1 MEVELTVVG
10 IRNYCEG
17 GKAGYPQLFARLKV
31 GTKVFLEVDP
41 PESKYPGA
49 LSVYDGE
56 MNKIGSISKTD
67 RRYIELD
74 VKQRHTLEAFVTRHS
89 AEHNCLWV
97 KADNCL
103 GFNQPYIRHIDK
115 EPQEM
120 LFHLTPGEER
130 LIRIARRV
138 RAFVDKWHL
147 NDDPLP
153 AEELEELVS
162 VAQLYQ
168 GVCCTSLDGENS
180 FLRADLLHLLD
191 KYRAMDEERIGSIHS
206 AIYEQHKDLGRTPS
220 DVKVRVN
227 RAHYEQILQLA
238 TTVPT
243 GRQQA
248 PIEDYVKSLEFVG
261 GGRLT
266 MEALE
271 EEKRRLSRRLA
282 EFLENK
288 YTTYADTEEGFA
300 DAVYAL
306 NYDLQSLH
314 LMHCLRI
321 KLERISTLIEEVTAA
336 SALIGEKSAAGALA
350 RQGKESAGA
359 NALPL
364 MQPQGLSAEPGQKQQ
379 GSKSSRGS
387 TSRGKSARGC
397 LWGWEPEPWPQTP
410 GVKRTQ
416 LFVHEEDEPRVVDW
430 LCYLVEKYYNK
441 ERAEN
446 TLWEEDTK
454 CTRLLV
460 TAYYVLV
467 KHGITIGVVGNNV
480 VKAYHELLST
490 ECRFDFLH
498 SRKTYE
504 TQMNCVIRMGKE
516 FHKLTPAMFTDLTPC
531 FTSQQFATWSRCF
544 EALERELQEL

>member
-17 GKAGYPQLFARLKV
+17 GKAGYPQLFARLKA
-31 GTKVFLEVDP
+31 GTRVFLEVDP
-41 PESKYPGA
+41 PESQYPGA

-115 EPQEM
+115 EPQEV

-138 RAFVDKWHL
+138 RAFVDRWHL

-153 AEELEELVS
+153 AGELEELVS
-162 VAQLYQ
+162 VAQLYR

-191 KYRAMDEERIGSIHS
+191 KYRAMDEERIAAIHS

-238 TTVPT
+238 TTVPA
-243 GRQQA
+243 GRQQT

-266 MEALE
+266 LEALE
-271 EEKRRLSRRLA
+271 EEKRRLARRLA

-288 YTTYADTEEGFA
+288 YTTYAATEEGFA

-321 KLERISTLIEEVTAA
+321 KLEHI
-336 SALIGEKSAAGALA
+336 SALIEQMAAAGALA
-350 RQGKESAGA
+350 WHGNESPGA
-359 NALPL
+359 NASPK
-364 MQPQGLSAEPGQKQQ
+364 SKESPGVNAAQK
-379 GSKSSRGS
+379 SKESPRANASLESEDFSEWDSDR
-387 TSRGKSARGC
+387 
-397 LWGWEPEPWPQTP
+397 WPQTP
-410 GVKRTQ
+410 GVKRTR
-416 LFVHEEDEPRVVDW
+416 LFIHDEDAQRVVDW
-430 LCYLVEKYYNK
+430 LRHLVEKYYNK
-441 ERAEN
+441 ERAHN
-446 TLWEEDTK
+446 VLWEGDTK
-454 CTRLLV
+454 CTKLLV

-480 VKAYHELLST
+480 VKAYHELLT
-490 ECRFDFLH
+490 TWCRFDFLQ

-504 TQMNCVIRMGKE
+504 TQINRVIRMGKE
-516 FHKLTPAMFTDLTPC
+516 FHKLTPEMFTGWSPY

-544 EALERELQEL
+544 EALEKDLQEL

>member
-17 GKAGYPQLFARLKV
+17 GKAGYPQLFARLKA

-206 AIYEQHKDLGRTPS
+206 VIYEQHKDLGRTPS

-271 EEKRRLSRRLA
+271 EEKLRLSRRLA

-321 KLERISTLIEEVTAA
+321 KLERISALIEEVTAA
-336 SALIGEKSAAGALA
+336 GAHIGEKSAAGALI
-350 RQGKESAGA
+350 
-359 NALPL
+359 
-364 MQPQGLSAEPGQKQQ
+364 
-379 GSKSSRGS
+379 
-387 TSRGKSARGC
+387 
-397 LWGWEPEPWPQTP
+397 EPEPWPQTP
-410 GVKRTQ
+410 GVKKTQ

-480 VKAYHELLST
+480 VKAYHELLSKK
-490 ECRFDFLH
+490 CRFDFLH

-516 FHKLTPAMFTDLTPC
+516 FHKLTPKMFTDLTPC

-544 EALERELQEL
+544 EALERELPEL